1 MVNLKPKD
9 GALVGS
15 HTPQSVSEGTS
26 YSRRT
31 MQGTLSS
38 HTLRQISKHAKD
50 LVIYCTVGFPPTVFK
65 VRMTTSFLLHIIADE
80 LKTR

>member
-1 MVNLKPKD
+1 MVNFKPKD

-15 HTPQSVSEGTS
+15 HTPHSVSEGTS
-26 YSRRT
+26 YSRT

-38 HTLRQISKHAKD
+38 HTLRQISKHAKE
-50 LVIYCTVGFPPTVFK
+50 LVIYCSFSAVFI
-65 VRMTTSFLLHIIADE
+65 VRMTTSFLLHIVADE